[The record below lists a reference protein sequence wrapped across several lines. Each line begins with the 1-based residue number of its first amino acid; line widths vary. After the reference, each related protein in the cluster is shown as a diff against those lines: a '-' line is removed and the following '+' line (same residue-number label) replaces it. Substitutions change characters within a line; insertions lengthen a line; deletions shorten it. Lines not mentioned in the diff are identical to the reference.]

1 MAVSEEISGG
11 LVCRNQREWT
21 SGSQVEEHIYPIL
34 PVLPGFHVDTA
45 TRLLIRTRLK
55 AAAVSSTQSRLR
67 STPR

>member
-1 MAVSEEISGG
+1 VAVSEEISGG

-34 PVLPGFHVDTA
+34 PGFHVDTA

-67 STPR
+67 PTPR